1 VHPTKSAEGHMNS
14 EVASGVGESVS
25 GLLGSVGL
33 GVTGVLGSVG
43 LGVAGVPPVLST
55 VGNGVIGLWV
65 EASTVGNGVIG
76 FCVVVSTV
84 GKGVIGLGVSAVGV
98 TVLGAEAGGDVG
110 GDVGDK
116 VRGDVGGDIGGN
128 VGIINGGGV
137 GEGITPKVGEIV
149 SQGGL
154 KQASVKKHWYLS
166 SLSIFAHSQT
176 NESNISPQHVSVP
189 TEQVEPSSRQDSP
202 TSHFVSGMLISAF
215 RKKLVQNSMSSI
227 PASLLSCNPRNFLNL
242 LFGLAASELEA
253 KMSTVKARA
262 RVTEM
267 GPS

>member
-1 VHPTKSAEGHMNS
+1 MHPTKSAEGHMNS
-14 EVASGVGESVS
+14 GVASGVGEGVP

-55 VGNGVIGLWV
+55 VGNGVIG
-65 EASTVGNGVIG
+65 

-84 GKGVIGLGVSAVGV
+84 GKGVIGLGVAAVGV

-116 VRGDVGGDIGGN
+116 VRGDEGGDIGGN
-128 VGIINGGGV
+128 VGAKNGGGV

-154 KQASVKKHWYLS
+154 RQASVKKHWYLS
-166 SLSIFAHSQT
+166 SPSISTHSQT

-189 TEQVEPSSRQDSP
+189 TEQVDPSPRQDSP
-202 TSHFVSGMLISAF
+202 TSHFASGILISAF

-242 LFGLAASELEA
+242 LFGLVASALEA